1 MKEVELERVAHGGV
15 VVGRADGK
23 VVFVTGG
30 LPGERVAVEITEQG
44 KRFDRGRVVRVL
56 RPSPGRVE
64 PPCPIAGKCGG
75 CDWQHASH
83 ELQLDLKTAIVAEQL
98 SRLAGIAWDG
108 RVEAVQPTTGWRTRM
123 RYATRGSQVGLRGR
137 RSHEVV
143 PLPPEGCLMAVPGPS
158 PAQLCELGAG
168 AQSLSVIHASDGIS
182 VLADGRVLAGSSW
195 VHEQV
200 GPFSFQ
206 VAASGFWQVHPRA
219 AEILLAAVIEGLR
232 PQSGESAL
240 DLYCG
245 SGLFAAGLDQ
255 AGARVFGVE
264 LNRQAVANARL
275 NVPRGRFLALPLER
289 ALHRLPSEVD
299 LVVLDPPRR
308 GAGAA
313 IVARV
318 ADLAPRAIA
327 YVACDPAS
335 LARDVAGFALH
346 GYQLRWIRAFDLF
359 PMTHHVECVAV
370 LEPAADS

>member
-1 MKEVELERVAHGGV
+1 M
-15 VVGRADGK
+15 
-23 VVFVTGG
+23 
-30 LPGERVAVEITEQG
+30 
-44 KRFDRGRVVRVL
+44 
-56 RPSPGRVE
+56 
-64 PPCPIAGKCGG
+64 
-75 CDWQHASH
+75 
-83 ELQLDLKTAIVAEQL
+83 
-98 SRLAGIAWDG
+98 
-108 RVEAVQPTTGWRTRM
+108 
-123 RYATRGSQVGLRGR
+123 
-137 RSHEVV
+137 
-143 PLPPEGCLMAVPGPS
+143 
-158 PAQLCELGAG
+158 
-168 AQSLSVIHASDGIS
+168 
-182 VLADGRVLAGSSW
+182 
-195 VHEQV
+195 HEQV